1 MRGIRS
7 QPRWTE
13 QDRKQTA
20 DMADRYVASR
30 GNRPAFN
37 ESMKRIASWDFD
49 TIIPCH
55 GETIIGNGKEVFK
68 RVFEWHLEAKDGT
81 QAKV

>member
-1 MRGIRS
+1 
-7 QPRWTE
+7 
-13 QDRKQTA
+13 
-20 DMADRYVASR
+20 MADRYVASR